1 MTSWQLARTIVDELA
16 GAGVHHVVLCP
27 GSRNAPLSMALAE
40 CISIQLHTRTDERAA
55 GFFALGLAK
64 AGGAAAVV
72 TTSGTAVGNLLP
84 AVMEAA
90 HSGVPLIVVS
100 ADRPSYLVGSGANQT
115 TQQRNLFAEHV
126 VASLSLA
133 SASAHPGT
141 AQWRSGLRRILTAA
155 LGVRTRRPGPVQ
167 INAEFDEPL
176 LPDESPLDGQLP
188 LTVAASRPAVPVH
201 LSGSPRTVVLVG
213 DAPPAVGAAARRL
226 AEDAGLPLLAE
237 PSSNARAGRCAIA
250 GYRLVLPRLAPDIQR
265 AVMFGHPTLSRPV
278 SALLA
283 RPDVELVVVTD
294 RADWSDPGLQARLVA
309 DAVEVEAGDPAWLD
323 RWQRADAELAP
334 TETPLD
340 HLTGPVLA
348 AQVWDSVRPDANLVI
363 GSSNP
368 IRDLDVAPITSWT
381 PMVYANR
388 GLAGID
394 GLLSTAQGIA
404 VASGRPTTL
413 LVGDLSFLHDVG
425 SLARPL
431 GNVEPDLRVVVADDN
446 GGSLFRELEVGRVEY
461 SDNFERLFGMPHGL
475 DLTRI
480 AAGFGVPAEQVVD
493 PQEAARILAEPV
505 HGLSVLVA
513 RLAAR
518 D

>member
-1 MTSWQLARTIVDELA
+1 MSSWQLARTIVDELA

-27 GSRNAPLSMALAE
+27 GSRNAPLSMALAQ
-40 CISIQLHTRTDERAA
+40 CASVRLHTRTDERAA
-55 GFFALGLAK
+55 GFLALGLAK
-64 AGGAAAVV
+64 AGGVAAVV

-90 HSGVPLIVVS
+90 HSGVPLVVVS

-115 TQQRNLFAEHV
+115 TRQHHLFAEHA
-126 VASLSLA
+126 VASITLA
-133 SASAHPGT
+133 STSAHPG
-141 AQWRSGLRRILTAA
+141 ASHWRAGLRRVLTAA

-176 LPDESPLDGQLP
+176 LPDESPLDAQPP

-201 LSGSPRTVVLVG
+201 LSGSPRTVVVAG
-213 DAPPAVGAAARRL
+213 DASPAVGAAARRL

-250 GYRLVLPRLAPDIQR
+250 GYRLVLPRLAPGIQR
-265 AVMFGHPTLSRPV
+265 VLMFGHPTLSRPV

-283 RPDVELVVVTD
+283 RPDIELVVVSD
-294 RADWSDPGLQARLVA
+294 RADWPDPGFQARLVA
-309 DAVEVEAGDPAWLD
+309 DAVEVDAGAPSWLA
-323 RWQRADAELAP
+323 RWRQADAELASTRAP
-334 TETPLD
+334 AD
-340 HLTGPVLA
+340 QLTGPVLA
-348 AQVWDSVRPDANLVI
+348 ARVWESVGRDGNLVI

-368 IRDLDVAPITSWT
+368 IRDLDLAPITAWT
-381 PMVYANR
+381 PTVYANR

-394 GLLSTAQGIA
+394 GLVSTAQGVA
-404 VASGRPTTL
+404 VASGRATTL
-413 LVGDLSFLHDVG
+413 LMGDLSFLHDVG

-446 GGSLFRELEVGRVEY
+446 GGSLFRELEVGQAQY
-461 SDNFERLFGMPHGL
+461 ADNFERLFGMPHGL
-475 DLTRI
+475 DLARI
-480 AAGFGVPAEQVVD
+480 AAGFGVPAVQVDD
-493 PQEAARILAEPV
+493 PQQAARVLTEPV
-505 HGLSVLVA
+505 RGLSLLVA
-513 RLAAR
+513 RLASR